1 LHSLARLG
9 ERERTTTMLVKRG
22 LLELRYQAVLQVRN
36 EGASVGGCPAQQGLG
51 RTVHGWLGQ
60 QRSWLR

>member
-1 LHSLARLG
+1 
-9 ERERTTTMLVKRG
+9 M
-22 LLELRYQAVLQVRN
+22 ELRYQAVLQVRN

-51 RTVHGWLGQ
+51 RTVHDWLGQ